1 MLPGRFSMKLNIN
14 SEKLFKDGPKNP
26 VMLAGALILYSVV
39 MTAAVLKSIKDRVD
53 NEAAGK

>member
-1 MLPGRFSMKLNIN
+1 MKLNIN